1 MHRCADRG
9 TCRLSFLGISPSSRL
24 FEVASRPPMPPKV
37 AASRRG
43 RGSSVTVG
51 LTHPADVAAAKKQA
65 DVASRAVAAPTRA
78 SRAVALPTRE
88 SPKRGAK
95 NVANDRIAAQ
105 MSPHERVPV
114 AMVAPPG
121 AEIDATVIAPCAGSD
136 DSSTPLPPK
145 NLSIP
150 PLWNAWYSSCCQVL
164 CYVNDGGALVG
175 RCALCGNVQPGRKD
189 VMLDPEQL
197 EELRAN
203 PHLTYDP
210 LTGSVKVS
218 HAISRVS
225 APASYPRGQVR
236 RSPQKFTARSESSED
251 SDSSYYSPP
260 SVFGTKTTGLSEE
273 EVLSP
278 YKSPLFSSDVNRD
291 AATPTNNEV
300 SRYSFFDR
308 LKHYMEGNLI
318 TEGNRASVEMCILVE
333 AGSAVRGMDPM
344 KKEKKEQVYFA
355 KYLAIL
361 DEIEDSTF
369 SNDHIRHSMRLRY
382 KNAKKDNTGTS
393 LWRKYEA
400 ELRELRN
407 FSKKIPGVGS
417 LSELPSG
424 SNQLKHMKMPLVEA
438 LWREKHPV
446 MSCVFFMSLCLIFNL
461 TSPLI
466 FVERRGCRL

>member
-1 MHRCADRG
+1 
-9 TCRLSFLGISPSSRL
+9 
-24 FEVASRPPMPPKV
+24 
-37 AASRRG
+37 
-43 RGSSVTVG
+43 
-51 LTHPADVAAAKKQA
+51 
-65 DVASRAVAAPTRA
+65 
-78 SRAVALPTRE
+78 
-88 SPKRGAK
+88 
-95 NVANDRIAAQ
+95 
-105 MSPHERVPV
+105 
-114 AMVAPPG
+114 
-121 AEIDATVIAPCAGSD
+121 
-136 DSSTPLPPK
+136 
-145 NLSIP
+145 
-150 PLWNAWYSSCCQVL
+150 
-164 CYVNDGGALVG
+164 
-175 RCALCGNVQPGRKD
+175 
-189 VMLDPEQL
+189 MLDPEQL

-218 HAISRVS
+218 QAISRVS

-291 AATPTNNEV
+291 AATPTDNEV

-361 DEIEDSTF
+361 DEIEDSMF
-369 SNDHIRHSMRLRY
+369 SQTNLRECMRLRY
-382 KNAKKDNTGTS
+382 KNAKKENTGTS

-400 ELRELRN
+400 EL
-407 FSKKIPGVGS
+407 
-417 LSELPSG
+417 
-424 SNQLKHMKMPLVEA
+424 
-438 LWREKHPV
+438 
-446 MSCVFFMSLCLIFNL
+446 
-461 TSPLI
+461 T
-466 FVERRGCRL
+466 